1 MTYVQKSKVTFG
13 SKPHSSSIMT
23 PLLSER
29 RQLRDTHADW
39 AALIQ
44 MQSEQEDERGVDIPE
59 LVESAKII

>member
-1 MTYVQKSKVTFG
+1 
-13 SKPHSSSIMT
+13 MT